1 MRNGNTKKIKRISE
15 KTLLVTVDMGK
26 TTHTGYL
33 RFPDGAEV
41 KPFEFSNS
49 RKGYEEFWWRIC
61 QAKRQLSLGEVVVGF
76 ESTGPYAEPLL
87 HFLRKRNARLV
98 QVNPMHTKRL
108 KELQGNSPSKTDRK
122 DPKVIADIIE
132 LGHSLTVIIPEG
144 TAAELRRLT
153 QARER
158 SIHRMTVIM
167 NQLQDLVFLVFPEFM
182 TVMKDIAIR
191 STQYLLKNC
200 PRPQDISG
208 KGIEPLARMLKE
220 VSRGKL
226 GGERAEALYRAAK
239 ESVGI
244 IEGSESIVMEIKES
258 VSTIENMEKF
268 VKEIEKHMSRH
279 LREVPYSRFILSLK
293 GVGEITTAGLI
304 GEFGDLRKYRTIGEV
319 IKHAGLDLY
328 EISSGAHKGKR
339 RISKRGRPLL
349 RKLLFFASVNVVR
362 KNGILHKQYQ
372 HHLQKGMPKVKA
384 LIAISRKLLG
394 IIFALVRDH
403 SMYVDNYSKIH
414 QLREAA

>member
-1 MRNGNTKKIKRISE
+1 
-15 KTLLVTVDMGK
+15 
-26 TTHTGYL
+26 
-33 RFPDGAEV
+33 
-41 KPFEFSNS
+41 
-49 RKGYEEFWWRIC
+49 
-61 QAKRQLSLGEVVVGF
+61 
-76 ESTGPYAEPLL
+76 
-87 HFLRKRNARLV
+87 
-98 QVNPMHTKRL
+98 
-108 KELQGNSPSKTDRK
+108 
-122 DPKVIADIIE
+122 
-132 LGHSLTVIIPEG
+132 
-144 TAAELRRLT
+144 
-153 QARER
+153 
-158 SIHRMTVIM
+158 
-167 NQLQDLVFLVFPEFM
+167 
-182 TVMKDIAIR
+182 MKDIAIR

-268 VKEIEKHMSRH
+268 VKEIEKHISRH

-328 EISSGAHKGKR
+328 EIRDLETTKLPFMMFLYCKKGGAAYEDIDFGSEWSINR
-339 RISKRGRPLL
+339 TGGLD
-349 RKLLFFASVNVVR
+349 FAF
-362 KNGILHKQYQ
+362 G
-372 HHLQKGMPKVKA
+372 
-384 LIAISRKLLG
+384 
-394 IIFALVRDH
+394 
-403 SMYVDNYSKIH
+403 
-414 QLREAA
+414 